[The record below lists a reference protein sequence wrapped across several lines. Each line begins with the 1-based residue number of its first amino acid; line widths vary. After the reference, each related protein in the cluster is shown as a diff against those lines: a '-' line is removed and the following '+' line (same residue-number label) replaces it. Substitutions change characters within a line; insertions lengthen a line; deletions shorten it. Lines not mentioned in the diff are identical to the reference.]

1 MCAEVPFPAQPCPIR
16 LGPPDLGVPRTPHP
30 FGYLVS
36 GSGRAAARSWRAWE
50 ALAGVAPAT
59 SDPSLHGS
67 CEGHGMSPGAAVLVL
82 QT

>member
-1 MCAEVPFPAQPCPIR
+1 MLRCRSLPSRVRSVLVPPTSGC
-16 LGPPDLGVPRTPHP
+16 LGPPTS
-30 FGYLVS
+30 S
-36 GSGRAAARSWRAWE
+36 GIWFLAREEQWPGPGGRAWE
-50 ALAGVAPAT
+50 ALVGVAPAT